1 MISPGSASMTVVPD
15 HFQPPS
21 SLRFDAG
28 VWRPASVSPV
38 SYPDAGND
46 ACFLVEETS
55 YWFRHRNDAITAAID
70 LFPPSGP
77 IFDIGGGN
85 GFVSLAMERAGYA
98 SVLLEPGSGALNAVR
113 RGVRNVIQ
121 ATLEDADFPPCSI
134 HAVGIFDVVEHV
146 EHENVFLS
154 DIARILTDGG
164 RVYCTVPAGRWLWS
178 DEDVSAGHF
187 RRYTPASLRDSFER
201 NGFQVEFLS
210 HLFSWLHV
218 PIFAFRTLP
227 YLLGRHRAH
236 DPDHSGTKADHS
248 LPVVLRYVS
257 SVVHRWE
264 LNRIQRRCSIPF
276 GTSLLCVARRARGG
290 A

>member
-1 MISPGSASMTVVPD
+1 MMSLENGLMPVMQD

-55 YWFRHRNDAITAAID
+55 YWFRHRNDAITAAVD

-85 GFVSLAMERAGYA
+85 GFVSLALQKRGYP
-98 SVLLEPGSGALNAVR
+98 SVLVEPGSGALNAVR
-113 RGVRNVIQ
+113 RGVRDVIQ
-121 ATLEDADFPPCSI
+121 ATLADAKFAPSSI
-134 HAVGIFDVVEHV
+134 HAVGIFDVVEHI
-146 EHENVFLS
+146 EHEGMFLS
-154 DIARILTDGG
+154 HIARILTDGG

-178 DEDVSAGHF
+178 EEDVSAGHF
-187 RRYTPASLRDSFER
+187 RRYTAASLRNSFER
-201 NGFQVEFLS
+201 HGFEVDFLS

-227 YLLGRHRAH
+227 YRLGRHRAH

-248 LPVVLRYVS
+248 LPAVLR
-257 SVVHRWE
+257 SVASVAHRWE
-264 LNRIQRRCSIPF
+264 LDRIKCGCSVPL
-276 GTSLLCVARRARGG
+276 GTSLLCVARRARGR